1 MKLDDVRA
9 SDNVEDR
16 RSLGGARARR
26 GVALSGGT
34 ILVVGILALITKQNP
49 LELLSAL
56 SEGTPVGADPGAA
69 AVPVDPNDPAA
80 VFVKKILATTEDT
93 WRGLMPK
100 LGGSYVEPKLVLYRD
115 AVSSACGLQQ
125 AAVGPFY
132 CPGDNKAYFDL
143 DFLDDLQRRLGAQ
156 GDFASAYVIAH
167 EIGHHVQKLLGTSAR
182 VQAAGRAE
190 GAEGPLV
197 RLELQAD
204 CYAGVW
210 GAQAKARGLLEM
222 GDLEEAIA
230 AATAI
235 GDDTLQR
242 KGQGRVTP
250 ETFSHGTSAQR
261 ANWLRR
267 GLESGDPTACDT
279 FRAAQL

>member
-1 MKLDDVRA
+1 MKLDDVRT

-16 RSLGGARARR
+16 RAFGGRARR

-34 ILVVGILALITKQNP
+34 ILVVGILALLTKQNP

-56 SEGTPVGADPGAA
+56 SEGTGASSAPGAA
-69 AVPVDPNDPAA
+69 SRPVDPNDPAA
-80 VFVKKILATTEDT
+80 VFVKKILATTEDA
-93 WRGLMPK
+93 WRALLPK
-100 LGGSYVEPKLVLYRD
+100 MGATYVEPKLVLYRD
-115 AVSSACGLQQ
+115 SVESACGFQQ

-132 CPGDNKAYFDL
+132 CPGDSKAYFDL
-143 DFLDDLQRRLGAQ
+143 DFLDDLQKRLGAQ

-167 EIGHHVQKLLGTSAR
+167 EIGHHVQRLLGTSAR
-182 VQAAGRAE
+182 ARALGESE
-190 GAEGPLV
+190 GAEGGSV

-210 GAQAKARGLLEM
+210 GSLAKARGLLEV
-222 GDLEEAIA
+222 GDLEEALG

-242 KGQGRVTP
+242 RGQGRVTP
-250 ETFSHGTSAQR
+250 ETFSHGTSQQR
-261 ANWLRR
+261 VSWLRR
-267 GLESGDPTACDT
+267 GLESGDPRVCDT